1 MEILP
6 KISREA
12 SLELLGATFSGM
24 DSRSGKTG
32 MLRVSR
38 IPFQNTQYVISAAR
52 ALDDDGENN
61 NNNYRVYSMLSTLV

>member
-1 MEILP
+1 
-6 KISREA
+6 
-12 SLELLGATFSGM
+12 M
-24 DSRSGKTG
+24 DSKSGKTG
-32 MLRVSR
+32 MLRVSS